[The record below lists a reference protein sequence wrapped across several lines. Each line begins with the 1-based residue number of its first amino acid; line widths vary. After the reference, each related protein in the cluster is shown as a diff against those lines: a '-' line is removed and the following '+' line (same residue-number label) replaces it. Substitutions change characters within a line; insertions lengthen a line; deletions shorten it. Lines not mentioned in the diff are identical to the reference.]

1 MGKLRFGGGTLLALT
16 FAALLLTAH
25 SAFSA
30 DDSGIVR
37 DGIDTQDNTRDGIDT
52 QGNTRE
58 GIDKSGIVKDG
69 IDRRHDNS
77 GITDEGIDHGDLD
90 DDTERPESPDK
101 GSD

>member
-1 MGKLRFGGGTLLALT
+1 MGKLRFGGGALITLA
-16 FAALLLTAH
+16 FAALLLTAGN
-25 SAFSA
+25 AFSG

-58 GIDKSGIVKDG
+58 GIDTSGNVKDG
-69 IDRRHDNS
+69 IDRRHDDS

-101 GSD
+101 RSD